1 MPRSDDDLAHF
12 AQQRKTMD
20 AVADAWK
27 KSDLL
32 IKAQDHEV
40 DRLKATIRQ
49 VLSTNLF
56 ACCGYLELTQL
67 DLLSSRACREHE
79 TELVALRQ
87 EVERAKAAAPA
98 TVTFGV
104 KRDDAAVLR
113 KEVERL
119 RARNLMLEE
128 QLADEQS
135 GA

>member
-1 MPRSDDDLAHF
+1 
-12 AQQRKTMD
+12 
-20 AVADAWK
+20 
-27 KSDLL
+27 
-32 IKAQDHEV
+32 
-40 DRLKATIRQ
+40 
-49 VLSTNLF
+49 
-56 ACCGYLELTQL
+56 
-67 DLLSSRACREHE
+67 
-79 TELVALRQ
+79 VALRQ
-87 EVERAKAAAPA
+87 AVERAKAAATA